1 MQKWMGLF
9 LKQNLFCFCF
19 FEEMMLGLSFSSKFN
34 CGSYTVC
41 PAKIA
46 FKKMGH
52 LIHYIKF
59 LPPDAALYFYKA
71 TI

>member
-1 MQKWMGLF
+1 MIF
-9 LKQNLFCFCF
+9 AFCF

-34 CGSYTVC
+34 GGFYTVS

-52 LIHYIKF
+52 LIHSVKF
-59 LPPDAALYFYKA
+59 LPPDAALYL
-71 TI
+71 

>member
-1 MQKWMGLF
+1 MDGPI
-9 LKQNLFCFCF
+9 LKAKSFMFFVF
-19 FEEMMLGLSFSSKFN
+19 FEEKMLGLSFSSKFN
-34 CGSYTVC
+34 CGSYTAC

-52 LIHYIKF
+52 LIHSIKF
-59 LPPDAALYFYKA
+59 LPPEAALQLYKA

>member
-9 LKQNLFCFCF
+9 LKQNF
-19 FEEMMLGLSFSSKFN
+19 FEGMILGLYFSSKFN

-52 LIHYIKF
+52 LINSIKF
-59 LPPDAALYFYKA
+59 LPPDAALYLYKA